1 MIMGYGL
8 ADMGDFSK
16 KENSRVGTEWVV
28 TNIEESLRNH
38 CEDIGLIGLESV
50 SVERFGATPYSRD
63 HK

>member
-1 MIMGYGL
+1 M
-8 ADMGDFSK
+8 
-16 KENSRVGTEWVV
+16 V